1 MELRQL
7 RYFVVVADELHFG
20 RAAARLHM
28 TQPPLTVAVRKLEE
42 ELGVELFERTT
53 RSVALTAPGRMF
65 RQRAGAV
72 LDDLDAAVADLEDV
86 AAGRAG
92 RLRIGFVSSAS
103 YSVLPRGLQ
112 SFQELRPRIRLE
124 PRSLTSA
131 EQATLLLEGEL
142 DVGILRDPLSVPGL
156 RATLLESE
164 DLVAV
169 LPVGDPLAA
178 ESTIEPSSFHEKDVV
193 LFPFELMPGFVSA
206 VMTWLGGAE
215 AVPRIVQSVI
225 HQETVLGLVA
235 AGVGASILPASVA
248 RFHMPGVVT
257 RPLSGSPST
266 ELYAVES
273 RRSHPSSHFLID
285 ALRGCDDES
294 GGSH

>member
-7 RYFVVVADELHFG
+7 RYFVAVADELHFG

-28 TQPPLTVAVRKLEE
+28 TQPPLTVAVRKLEA
-42 ELGVELFERTT
+42 ELGVDLFERTT
-53 RSVALTAPGRMF
+53 RSVSLTAAGRMF
-65 RQRAGAV
+65 RQRVGAV
-72 LDDLDAAVADLEDV
+72 LDDLDAAVTDLDDV

-112 SFQELRPRIRLE
+112 AFQELRPRVQLE

-131 EQATLLLEGEL
+131 EQITLLLAGEL
-142 DVGILRDPLSVPGL
+142 DVGILRDPLAVPGL

-169 LPVGDPLAA
+169 LPTNDPLAA
-178 ESTIEPSSFHEKDVV
+178 ESSVMPSSFHEKAVV

-206 VMTWLGGAE
+206 VMSWLGGAQ
-215 AVPRIVQSVI
+215 AIPRIVQSVI

-257 RPLSGSPST
+257 RPLLGSPRT
-266 ELYAVES
+266 ELYAVEHH
-273 RRSHPSSHFLID
+273 RSHPSSSLLVDRLRD
-285 ALRGCDDES
+285 AL
-294 GGSH
+294 

>member
-7 RYFVVVADELHFG
+7 RYFLAVADELHFG

-53 RSVALTAPGRMF
+53 RNVSLTAAGRMF

-72 LDDLDAAVADLEDV
+72 LEDLESAVADLGDV
-86 AAGRAG
+86 AAGVAG

-112 SFQELRPRIRLE
+112 AFQELRPRIHLE

-131 EQATLLLEGEL
+131 EQITLLLEGEL

-156 RATLLESE
+156 HATLLEGE

-169 LPVGDPLAA
+169 LPAADALAA
-178 ESTIEPSSFHEKDVV
+178 ESIVPASSFHEKAVV

-206 VMTWLGGAE
+206 VMSWLGTAQ

-248 RFHMPGVVT
+248 RFQMPGVVT
-257 RPLSGSPST
+257 RPLLGSPRT

-273 RRSHPSSHFLID
+273 PRSHPSSALLID
-285 ALRGCDDES
+285 SLRGS
-294 GGSH
+294 K

>member
-1 MELRQL
+1 MDVMELRQL
-7 RYFVVVADELHFG
+7 RYFVAVADELHFG
-20 RAAARLHM
+20 RAAERLHM
-28 TQPPLTVAVRKLEE
+28 TQPPLTVAVRKLEA

-53 RSVALTAPGRMF
+53 RSVSLTAAGRMF

-72 LDDLDAAVADLEDV
+72 LDDLDAAVADLGDV
-86 AAGRAG
+86 AAGVSG
-92 RLRIGFVSSAS
+92 RVRIGFVSSAS

-112 SFQELRPRIRLE
+112 AFQDLRPRIRLE

-131 EQATLLLEGEL
+131 EQITLLLEGEL
-142 DVGILRDPLSVPGL
+142 DVGILRDPLAVPGL

-169 LPVGDPLAA
+169 LPANDPLAA
-178 ESTIEPSSFHEKDVV
+178 ESTVTPSGFHSKDVV

-206 VMTWLGGAE
+206 VMSWLGGAQ

-257 RPLSGSPST
+257 RPLLGSPST
-266 ELYAVES
+266 ELYAVEGQ
-273 RRSHPSSHFLID
+273 RPHPSTGLLIGS
-285 ALRGCDDES
+285 LRDS
-294 GGSH
+294 R

>member
-1 MELRQL
+1 MDAMELRQL
-7 RYFVVVADELHFG
+7 RYFVAVADELHFG

-42 ELGVELFERTT
+42 ELRVELFERTT
-53 RSVALTAPGRMF
+53 RSVALTPAGRMF
-65 RQRAGAV
+65 RQRAAAV
-72 LDDLDAAVADLEDV
+72 LADLDDAVADLEDV

-92 RLRIGFVSSAS
+92 KLRIGFVSSAS

-112 SFQELRPRIRLE
+112 AFQKLRPRIQLE

-131 EQATLLLEGEL
+131 EQITLLLEGEL
-142 DVGILRDPLSVPGL
+142 DVGILRDPLAVPGL

-169 LPVGDPLAA
+169 LPASDPLVAA
-178 ESTIEPSSFHEKDVV
+178 TTVEPSNFHEKDVV

-206 VMTWLGGAE
+206 VMSWLAGSR

-257 RPLSGSPST
+257 RPLRGSPRT
-266 ELYAVES
+266 ELYAVEGQ
-273 RRSHPSSHFLID
+273 RSHRSSSLLID
-285 ALRGCDDES
+285 RLEDP
-294 GGSH
+294 H